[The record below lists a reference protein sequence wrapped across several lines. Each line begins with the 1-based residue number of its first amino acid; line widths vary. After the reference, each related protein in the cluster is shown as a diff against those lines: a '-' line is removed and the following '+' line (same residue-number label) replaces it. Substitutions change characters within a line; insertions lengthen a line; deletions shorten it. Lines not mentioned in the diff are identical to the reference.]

1 MKKRKLLDENRSFK
15 KEWEAFFFVE
25 RKGKALCIICH
36 ETVAVMKVC
45 NVKRHFTSVHP
56 KQAALPDDKKK
67 AEFGRL
73 SAQLEKQSAFMKR
86 SVSSTQAAA
95 QSNTRASYRVAH
107 LVATNL
113 KPFTEGEFLKEC
125 MMAVVEDV
133 CPDKSREFA
142 AISLSARSL
151 TRRIEEMAADVRG
164 TLKDMCQSAR
174 FFSIALDE
182 STDIKDTA
190 QLAIFFRGG
199 RDDFVIFEEFIRLI
213 PLSGTTTGADVCK
226 AVTDWLK
233 EADLDLSRMCGIT
246 TDGAPAMVGD
256 KKGFAA
262 LLVKYLRSLGH
273 QQDVKRFH
281 CLVHQEA
288 LCAKSVTI
296 TEVMTV
302 VVRAVN
308 FVCARAL
315 NHRQFRDLLA
325 DAEAEF
331 GDLIYFCEVRWLSRG
346 KMLERVFSLRDELA
360 SFLREKGNPV
370 LQFED
375 PAWVCDLG
383 FLVDITRHLNELNIH
398 LQGKDVLVPDLLAFV
413 KAFKCKLRLWE
424 HQLNQNKFTHFARLA
439 ELRPTPAACRRYA
452 AALSELR
459 GEFER
464 RFKDVRACEKE
475 FKLFSAPFDV
485 DSVDV
490 ADDLQLELIELQCS
504 ESHRAKFALLSPM
517 KFWHSLSASR
527 AFPALVREALRLASL
542 FGSTYSCEQLFSRMK
557 LTKNK
562 TRAQLTDAHLQ
573 DVLLLASSSIK
584 PDIDSLSASK
594 NHQPSH

>member
-1 MKKRKLLDENRSFK
+1 LSSRSKLLDENRSFK

-45 NVKRHFTSVHP
+45 NVKHHFTSVHP

-73 SAQLEKQSAFMKR
+73 STQLEKQRAFMKR
-86 SVSSTQAAA
+86 SVSSMQAAA
-95 QSNTRASYRVAH
+95 QSNTRASYHVAH

-151 TRRIEEMAADVRG
+151 TRRIEKMATNVQV
-164 TLKDMCQSAR
+164 TLKDMCQSAL
-174 FFSIALDE
+174 FFNIALDE

-233 EADLDLSRMCGIT
+233 EADLDLSHMCGIT
-246 TDGAPAMVGD
+246 TNGAPAMVGD
-256 KKGFAA
+256 KKGFAPGCEA
-262 LLVKYLRSLGH
+262 LSL
-273 QQDVKRFH
+273 
-281 CLVHQEA
+281 LVHQEA

-296 TEVMTV
+296 TE
-302 VVRAVN
+302 
-308 FVCARAL
+308 
-315 NHRQFRDLLA
+315 
-325 DAEAEF
+325 
-331 GDLIYFCEVRWLSRG
+331 
-346 KMLERVFSLRDELA
+346 MLERVFSLRDELA

-383 FLVDITRHLNELNIH
+383 FLVDISRHLNELNIN

-413 KAFKCKLRLWE
+413 KV
-424 HQLNQNKFTHFARLA
+424 
-439 ELRPTPAACRRYA
+439 
-452 AALSELR
+452 SS
-459 GEFER
+459 R

-504 ESHRAKFALLSPM
+504 ESHHAKFALLSPM

-527 AFPALVREALRLASL
+527 AFPALVREALRKASL
-542 FGSTYSCEQLFSRMK
+542 FGSTYSCEQLFSRMN

-584 PDIDSLSASK
+584 PDIESLSASK

>member
-1 MKKRKLLDENRSFK
+1 MKRKCTLTMKKRKLLDENRSFK

-67 AEFGRL
+67 AEFGHL
-73 SAQLEKQSAFMKR
+73 SAQLEKQSALMKR
-86 SVSSTQAAA
+86 SISSTQAAA
-95 QSNTRASYRVAH
+95 QSNTRASYHVAH

-151 TRRIEEMAADVRG
+151 TRHIEEMAADVRG
-164 TLKDMCQSAR
+164 TLKDMCQSTR

-182 STDIKDTA
+182 LTDIKDMA
-190 QLAIFFRGG
+190 QLAIFFCGG
-199 RDDFVIFEEFIRLI
+199 RDDFVIFEEFIRFI
-213 PLSGTTTGADVCK
+213 PLSGTTTGANVCK
-226 AVTDWLK
+226 PVTDWLK

-246 TDGAPAMVGD
+246 TDGAPAMVRD

-262 LLVKYLRSLGH
+262 LLVKYLHSLEH

-302 VVRAVN
+302 VVRAV
-308 FVCARAL
+308 
-315 NHRQFRDLLA
+315 
-325 DAEAEF
+325 
-331 GDLIYFCEVRWLSRG
+331 RWLSRG
-346 KMLERVFSLRDELA
+346 KMLERVFSLRDQLA

-375 PAWVCDLG
+375 PAWVCDIG

-413 KAFKCKLRLWE
+413 KAFECKLRLWE

-439 ELRPTPAACRRYA
+439 ELRPTPAACHRYA

-464 RFKDVRACEKE
+464 CFKDVRACEKE
-475 FKLFSAPFDV
+475 FKPFSAPFDV

-490 ADDLQLELIELQCS
+490 VDDLQLELIELQCS

-527 AFPALVREALRLASL
+527 AFPALVREAMRIPSL
-542 FGSTYSCEQLFSRMK
+542 FGSTYSCKRLFSRMK

-562 TRAQLTDAHLQ
+562 TRAQLTNAHLQ

>member
-1 MKKRKLLDENRSFK
+1 MWTCKRKLLDKNRSFK

-36 ETVAVMKVC
+36 ETVAIMKVC
-45 NVKRHFTSVHP
+45 NMKRHFTSVHP

-95 QSNTRASYRVAH
+95 QSNTRASCRVAH

-113 KPFTEGEFLKEC
+113 KPFTEGEFLK
-125 MMAVVEDV
+125 DL
-133 CPDKSREFA
+133 
-142 AISLSARSL
+142 I
-151 TRRIEEMAADVRG
+151 RRIEEMAADVRG

-226 AVTDWLK
+226 AVTAWLK
-233 EADLDLSRMCGIT
+233 EVDLNLSRMCGIT
-246 TDGAPAMVGD
+246 TDGAPAMIGD

-296 TEVMTV
+296 TEVLTV

-308 FVCARAL
+308 FVCTRAL

-331 GDLIYFCEVRWLSRG
+331 GDLIYFCEVHWLSQG

-360 SFLREKGNPV
+360 SFLWEKGNPV

-383 FLVDITRHLNELNIH
+383 FLLFSAPFDVDSV
-398 LQGKDVLVPDLLAFV
+398 DVPDDLQLELFELQCSESHRAKFAFE
-413 KAFKCKLRLWE
+413 CKLRLWE
-424 HQLNQNKFTHFARLA
+424 HQLNQNKFTHFTRLA
-439 ELRPTPAACRRYA
+439 ELRPTPTACRRYA

-459 GEFER
+459 GEF
-464 RFKDVRACEKE
+464 DVRTCEKE

-490 ADDLQLELIELQCS
+490 PDDLQLELFELQCS

-517 KFWHSLSASR
+517 KFWPSLSASR
-527 AFPALVREALRLASL
+527 AFPVLVREALRLASL
-542 FGSTYSCEQLFSRMK
+542 FGSTYSCEQLFSHMK

-562 TRAQLTDAHLQ
+562 TRAQFTDAHLQ

-584 PDIDSLSASK
+584 PDIDSVCIKESPAFTLIV
-594 NHQPSH
+594 SHCDYCKS